1 MTFTFRAFESNEFQG
16 RGVVCSQKKLLQG
29 TAMNVA
35 THYVQVHVQVP
46 RLFSLILILFLSWTS
61 SIRKKWLTNAGRCRK
76 KLKKRF
82 FSCGSVRS
90 IVWTMMIQ
98 VLDHRIFRVHVVLS
112 FWFNPEYLFII
123 SLIVH
128 TRKFRI
134 WKFLASMHCSI
145 VMSTCPTPPNLVH
158 HLKQNEHDLIHV
170 NFRLFYWFIS
180 SKRGNICCPRWCNCC
195 TNGGKLK

>member
-76 KLKKRF
+76 KLEKNVF
-82 FSCGSVRS
+82 FFWQRQKYRLNEMIGWFRYL
-90 IVWTMMIQ
+90 IVAFF
-98 VLDHRIFRVHVVLS
+98 HVHVVLS

-123 SLIVH
+123 SLIVL
-128 TRKFRI
+128 TLSNLESGKFWPRCIAQLSCSPAPPHRI
-134 WKFLASMHCSI
+134 LF
-145 VMSTCPTPPNLVH
+145 TPRTKWTWSHSCQFPFVL
-158 HLKQNEHDLIHV
+158 LIH
-170 NFRLFYWFIS
+170 F
-180 SKRGNICCPRWCNCC
+180 
-195 TNGGKLK
+195 